1 MNKVFVLFCVST
13 ASFISYSNLSVVGS
27 ILGKLTEFSTWI
39 KYFMF
44 AQSVERN
51 SARPPQ
57 HLKMMRQKHSS
68 LLIKV
73 TYVSRALILQ
83 PFCQNSCISGITIAW
98 FLYLFPLTLFPSLWI
113 KTLVS
118 YFTGWTPVSSQT
130 TSLELSPQLFFFT
143 FNSVFECLYLKIFP
157 SLCLN
162 SNEQIL
168 SCSVLIIM
176 SARVE

>member
-1 MNKVFVLFCVST
+1 M
-13 ASFISYSNLSVVGS
+13 GS
-27 ILGKLTEFSTWI
+27 ISGNLTEFSTWI

-51 SARPPQ
+51 SARPPH

-83 PFCQNSCISGITIAW
+83 PFCQNSCISGITVAW

-130 TSLELSPQLFFFT
+130 TFFSRT
-143 FNSVFECLYLKIFP
+143 FP
-157 SLCLN
+157 STFFLHLIQFLN
-162 SNEQIL
+162 VYISKYFQVFISIQMNKL
-168 SCSVLIIM
+168 SCSVLIFM
-176 SARVE
+176 SARAERQLSVIKKTDRQKNIIKLMPQW